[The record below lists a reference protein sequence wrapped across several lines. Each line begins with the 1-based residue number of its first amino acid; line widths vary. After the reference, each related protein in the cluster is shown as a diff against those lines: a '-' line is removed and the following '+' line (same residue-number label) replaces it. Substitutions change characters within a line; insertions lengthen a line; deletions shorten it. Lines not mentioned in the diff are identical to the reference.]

1 MLCSHTHI
9 WIYHSNTEPILIYE
23 LQCRYRAHTIEFFQ
37 HSLAHIEIWIK
48 VVQLSRMLAQTC
60 TDTFAHFYRTD
71 YNGLFLVPCMKLF
84 NSDYWE
90 EAEHLLDQES
100 GGTYIHKLHI
110 PPVPAY
116 SIVYTYIHRYVN
128 NTFISVQIAKGRQRI
143 MNAVSNLNLLTALIT
158 P

>member
-1 MLCSHTHI
+1 MLTYTYLDLS
-9 WIYHSNTEPILIYE
+9 
-23 LQCRYRAHTIEFFQ
+23 LQ
-37 HSLAHIEIWIK
+37 
-48 VVQLSRMLAQTC
+48 
-60 TDTFAHFYRTD
+60 YRTNFD
-71 YNGLFLVPCMKLF
+71 LWTAMQIQSAHDRVFSTLARTHRDMNKGCAVVKDASTDMHRLLCAFLQNRLQWVIPCMKLF

-90 EAEHLLDQES
+90 EDEHLLDQES

-116 SIVYTYIHRYVN
+116 SIVYTYIHRYMN
-128 NTFISVQIAKGRQRI
+128 NTFILVQIAKGRQRI